1 MIRRVSPARHGFHL
15 PPTGAALAALP
26 PAELARL
33 GLAPRRAATLVRVL
47 RGLDLE
53 RLHGVPS
60 ELVLAR
66 LGREP
71 NLGPWSAGV
80 VACEGLGRLNLGL
93 AGDLGLVR
101 IARAL
106 LGRRVT
112 TEDTAALLAALR
124 RVGRSGELSPPGPPA
139 GSGAQPH
146 GIRTAS

>member
-1 MIRRVSPARHGFHL
+1 M
-15 PPTGAALAALP
+15 
-26 PAELARL
+26 
-33 GLAPRRAATLVRVL
+33 RVL
-47 RGLDLE
+47 RSLDLE

-106 LGRRVT
+106 LGRRVA
-112 TEDTAALLAALR
+112 TEDTAALLSPYGEWAGLASYHLLAHPLGSAAQ
-124 RVGRSGELSPPGPPA
+124 RSRDPHSVLT
-139 GSGAQPH
+139 GSADPSSRILFEQTLTIADRSMNDP
-146 GIRTAS
+146 RS